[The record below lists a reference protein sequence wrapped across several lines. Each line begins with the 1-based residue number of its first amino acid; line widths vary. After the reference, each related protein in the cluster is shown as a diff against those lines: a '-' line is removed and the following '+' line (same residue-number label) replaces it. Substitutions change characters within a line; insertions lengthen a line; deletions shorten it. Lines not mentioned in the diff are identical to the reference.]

1 MSAIMNLSLR
11 VPTKKMIFE
20 SGKDQ
25 LKHYVRIIRK

>member
-20 SGKDQ
+20 SAKGPAKA
-25 LKHYVRIIRK
+25 LR